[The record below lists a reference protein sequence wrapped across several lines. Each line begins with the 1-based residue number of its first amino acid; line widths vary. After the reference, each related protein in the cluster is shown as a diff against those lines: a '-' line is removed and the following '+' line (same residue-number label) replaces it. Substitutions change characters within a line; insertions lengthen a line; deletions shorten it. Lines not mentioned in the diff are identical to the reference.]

1 MARPRSAP
9 VCHRHTGNGAESNAI
24 SLFREWAN
32 GCPLQCRYTPLTSF
46 SLSSTLSLSVG
57 VGRTGT
63 FIVIYSMIERMK
75 ANKNTVDIYG
85 QVSLLRTQ
93 RNYMVQT
100 EVKKDIVSSLSHT
113 LSLSLAGS
121 VLLHL

>member
-1 MARPRSAP
+1 
-9 VCHRHTGNGAESNAI
+9 
-24 SLFREWAN
+24 
-32 GCPLQCRYTPLTSF
+32 
-46 SLSSTLSLSVG
+46 
-57 VGRTGT
+57 
-63 FIVIYSMIERMK
+63 MIERMK

-100 EVKKDIVSSLSHT
+100 EVKKEIVSSLSHT